1 MGLNTAAAR
10 TFGVAILAASF
21 FVAGLL
27 SDVTLAD
34 AQQPRSSRRTTSA
47 AKPTAP
53 KPATPP
59 AAAKK
64 PSAAPTPVPPQPKRE
79 PTTAPQT
86 IKPTETAQPIAAP
99 MPVAAPLPTP
109 KAEPKVAPKSEPT
122 LAPPKTVAPTAIAP
136 IPTTPV
142 EARSK
147 PRTTELF
154 APPPLD
160 GVMNKNEKYLF
171 RYQFSAGETVRWQVE
186 HKAKI
191 ATTVEGASQTAE
203 TQTRSI
209 KAWKVTEAQPGGE
222 AVFVHMVESIDMR
235 QKLSGRQETRY
246 DSTTDKDVPPIFQQ
260 AATQVGIPL
269 AELTIDNRGKVLKR
283 LDDKKRPEGAEMTDI
298 TLILPDKPLA
308 IGESWSTPFDMS
320 ANDKN
325 GTLKI
330 VKARKK
336 ITLESVTGNI
346 ALLKH
351 ETQILSPLKD
361 PALEAQVMQSEQS
374 GTVKFDLAKGRIV
387 SIAMTNDREV
397 FGFQGDASMMHVTSS
412 FSEQLTDAPAPPHVK
427 AATTPAPAPNPDDKT
442 AAKPESTSKK

>member
-1 MGLNTAAAR
+1 MGWNNIAAR
-10 TFGVAILAASF
+10 TLGATLASAIFFAA
-21 FVAGLL
+21 AGIFAAP
-27 SDVTLAD
+27 SSAD
-34 AQQPRSSRRTTSA
+34 AQQRASSRRTTP
-47 AKPTAP
+47 KPAVAAP
-53 KPATPP
+53 KPATKPTDTQPTAP
-59 AAAKK
+59 ASVAKQ
-64 PSAAPTPVPPQPKRE
+64 PLAAPTPVPPQPKRD
-79 PTTAPQT
+79 TTEAPKAM
-86 IKPTETAQPIAAP
+86 KPVAPTAQ
-99 MPVAAPLPTP
+99 
-109 KAEPKVAPKSEPT
+109 PT
-122 LAPPKTVAPTAIAP
+122 LAPPQAEPITKRPAATMPAAATPTTAPTQ
-136 IPTTPV
+136 
-142 EARSK
+142 

-160 GVMNKNEKYLF
+160 GVTNTNDKYLF

-203 TQTRSI
+203 TLTRSI
-209 KAWKVTEAQPGGE
+209 KAWKVSETHPGGE
-222 AVFVHMVESIDMR
+222 TVFVHTVESIDMR

-283 LDDKKRPEGAEMTDI
+283 LDDKQRAEGAAMSDI
-298 TLILPDKPLA
+298 TLVLPDKPLG

-325 GTLKI
+325 GVLKI

-336 ITLESVTGNI
+336 LTLESVKNNI
-346 ALLKH
+346 AVLKH
-351 ETQILSPLKD
+351 ETQVLSPLKD

-387 SIAMTNDREV
+387 SIEMTNDREV

-427 AATTPAPAPNPDDKT
+427 AVTAPTQAPNPDDKT
-442 AAKPESTSKK
+442 ATKPEAKSKK